1 MYVPAVDADKSI
13 SPVEVLML
21 NPAVELN
28 VPPVVPDMVGIG
40 SLPDTQYSDDAY
52 VNVPSSSSVMV
63 TSNVPVTAHKLLDVK

>member
-1 MYVPAVDADKSI
+1 MDADKSI
-13 SPVEVLML
+13 SPVDALML

-28 VPPVVPDMVGIG
+28 VPPVVPDIVGVG
-40 SLPDTQYSDDAY
+40 SLPDTQYSADAY